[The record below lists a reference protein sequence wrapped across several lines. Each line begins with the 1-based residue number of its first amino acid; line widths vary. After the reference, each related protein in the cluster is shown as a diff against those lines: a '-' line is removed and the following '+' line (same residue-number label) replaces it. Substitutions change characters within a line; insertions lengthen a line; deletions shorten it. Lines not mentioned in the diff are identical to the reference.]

1 MSRSRLLPR
10 AGSCHGAAPA
20 PAAGETGQGGSDP
33 RLSGCQQPGGA
44 DRAPG
49 SLFVPLLLRN
59 RRFHSN
65 REHHMVTLALQRASP
80 QGASLR
86 PALPAPRR
94 PGATGNTVVWVPR
107 EAGTAWCSWLGTPR
121 ELPEL
126 PSAVWVHPARRSEHS
141 PRWSVVG
148 SVLTPF
154 SGMFL
159 GCPGCEG
166 AELCCPTEPKPRP

>member
-1 MSRSRLLPR
+1 MSRSRLLPG
-10 AGSCHGAAPA
+10 AGSCRDAAPA

-49 SLFVPLLLRN
+49 SLFMPLLLRN

-94 PGATGNTVVWVPR
+94 PGAVGDMGGHGGVGPQRGWHSVVLM
-107 EAGTAWCSWLGTPR
+107 AGDTAGAARAPLCRLGTPSPP
-121 ELPEL
+121 LG
-126 PSAVWVHPARRSEHS
+126 AQPALECGGVCFNPFFGGVSGLSRLRR
-141 PRWSVVG
+141 G
-148 SVLTPF
+148 
-154 SGMFL
+154 
-159 GCPGCEG
+159 
-166 AELCCPTEPKPRP
+166 